1 MFFDFFNVLR
11 NLKEELDR
19 YFLEN
24 DIMLYLI

>member
-11 NLKEELDR
+11 NLKEKLDR